1 MEKFAP
7 IAVASLAALALAGC
21 GGVNVQ
27 ETLGLGKKPPDE
39 FAVVKQ
45 APLILPPN
53 FSLRPPEPGAAR
65 PQEMAPR
72 DQAQAALTGRRPAVP
87 GDTSPLLR
95 AGATPQVERSPG
107 ENALLSEARA
117 ISVDPSIRRKLNEE
131 FSNLAER
138 DRDFVD
144 RLIFWQKPQPPG
156 VIVDPEKE
164 KQRLREAAAAN
175 TPPSQGNVPIIERRK
190 RGILEDIF

>member
-1 MEKFAP
+1 MQKFGP
-7 IAVASLAALALAGC
+7 IVAVSLAALALAGC
-21 GGVNVQ
+21 GGGSVQ
-27 ETLGLGKKPPDE
+27 ETLGLGKKAPDE

-53 FSLRPPEPGAAR
+53 FALRPPDPGAPR
-65 PQEMAPR
+65 PQEVAPR
-72 DQAQAALTGRRPAVP
+72 DLAQAALTGRRPPSP
-87 GDTSPLLR
+87 GDTSPLPR
-95 AGATPQVERSPG
+95 SGAQAGLARSPG

-117 ISVDPSIRRKLNEE
+117 TNVDPSIRRKVNEE

-156 VIVDPEKE
+156 TIVDPEKE
-164 KQRLREAAAAN
+164 KQRLREASAAN

>member
-1 MEKFAP
+1 MQRHGLFA
-7 IAVASLAALALAGC
+7 AATLAALALSGC
-21 GGVNVQ
+21 GNVQ

-53 FSLRPPEPGAAR
+53 YALRPPEPGASR
-65 PQEMAPR
+65 PGGVDPR
-72 DQAQAALTGRRPAVP
+72 EVAQAALTGRRPATQ
-87 GDTSPLLR
+87 GDIAGR
-95 AGATPQVERSPG
+95 AGGASKSQG

-117 ISVDPSIRRKLNEE
+117 TNPDPSIRRKVNEE

-144 RLIFWQKPQPPG
+144 RLIFWQKAQPPG
-156 VIVDPEKE
+156 TIVDPDKE

-175 TPPSQGNVPIIERRK
+175 TPPSKGDVPIIERRK